1 MKQIDE
7 LNLIMELLR
16 KYNLPLSP
24 ILEYAIK
31 EKMEQLGGLDKGNAP
46 DDISYNKKKETESK
60 EEQDDGAIDL
70 IEKESIPQRDINAE
84 QQLSVI
90 DYGARSIV
98 VIGNTKPF
106 KVSLKT
112 LGGYFNPRL
121 TCGAGWL
128 FSRKRRNEVEELV
141 KRINSMSCIK
151 SNENDSNDT
160 NSSITPLIF
169 SEYLSAIE
177 KKHGGFYSKSSISVY
192 TAATK
197 SDYMR
202 GKVKKYDKSGILY
215 NIVNLDV
222 LVNLSDDIL
231 EDINNKKTTNSTLIA
246 LKLYIQLL
254 NERNILVQ

>member
-7 LNLIMELLR
+7 LNLILELLR

-31 EKMEQLGGLDKGNAP
+31 EKMEQVGGLDEDNST
-46 DDISYNKKKETESK
+46 DDGSYNKKKETESK
-60 EEQDDGAIDL
+60 EEKGNVVVW
-70 IEKESIPQRDINAE
+70 EKESISQRDINVE
-84 QQLSVI
+84 QPLSII

-98 VIGNTKPF
+98 VIGDTKPF

-121 TCGAGWL
+121 SCGPGWL
-128 FSRKRRNEVEELV
+128 FSRKRRNEVEALV
-141 KRINSMSCIK
+141 NRINSMFCTK
-151 SNENDSNDT
+151 GNENYSNNT
-160 NSSITPLIF
+160 TCSITPSIY
-169 SEYLSAIE
+169 SEYLSTIE
-177 KKHGGFYSKSSISVY
+177 KNHGGHYSKSSISVY

-197 SDYMR
+197 SDYMK
-202 GKVKKYDKSGILY
+202 GKVMKYDKSGNLY

-231 EDINNKKTTNSTLIA
+231 QDINNKKTTNSTLIA

-254 NERNILVQ
+254 NERNILIQ